1 MNEQLRPIPLR
12 ADPRLLALRN
22 VASLVRAV
30 IALAI
35 GKLENRGDERSILKN
50 RWPEDTIAPL
60 ILRAATAPNMLAG
73 TPALAQTIVADVI
86 ATLGPQNA
94 GARLL
99 QSGLQ
104 LQFDRYA
111 TILVPSVQALS
122 TQSSFV
128 GEGAPI
134 PIHNLTTAAA
144 SLVPRKIGTGVVLTR
159 EMLEASNSQA
169 IVTDVLLRSVALAF
183 DVIITFGYPP
193 ALVAKTLAQDIPIVC
208 TGAGDPV
215 ATGLAQS
222 LARPGGNLTGV
233 TELAAELSAKRLEIL
248 KEAVPNLKK
257 AAMLFNAAD
266 LGMTLR
272 SRAAEAAAKV
282 LNVSVQSLGVR
293 EPSDFGDAFAEM
305 TRSPPD
311 AILMVSDTLTGL
323 NRKLVMEFAANNRL
337 PAMYEFGYLVRDGG
351 LMSYGPNLRETGKIV
366 GDLVARILRGARP
379 ADLPLEQPT
388 HFEFIVNLKTAK
400 SIGFIFPPALL
411 ARADEAIE

>member
-1 MNEQLRPIPLR
+1 MRRREFIAGCCASAAWSLIARAQPQPRTYRVGLLASRPIGDSEERRIAIREVLAAHDFVEGR
-12 ADPRLLALRN
+12 NLLFEPRWGNSLSENVEAL
-22 VASLVRAV
+22 
-30 IALAI
+30 
-35 GKLENRGDERSILKN
+35 K
-50 RWPEDTIAPL
+50 
-60 ILRAATAPNMLAG
+60 AAR
-73 TPALAQTIVADVI
+73 V
-86 ATLGPQNA
+86 
-94 GARLL
+94 
-99 QSGLQ
+99 
-104 LQFDRYA
+104 
-111 TILVPSVQALS
+111 
-122 TQSSFV
+122 
-128 GEGAPI
+128 
-134 PIHNLTTAAA
+134 
-144 SLVPRKIGTGVVLTR
+144 
-159 EMLEASNSQA
+159 
-169 IVTDVLLRSVALAF
+169 
-183 DVIITFGYPP
+183 DVIITFGYP
-193 ALVAKTLAQDIPIVC
+193 ASLAAKTLAKDIPIVC

-233 TELAAELSAKRLEIL
+233 TELAAELSAKRLEFL

-293 EPSDFGDAFAEM
+293 EPSDFGNAFAEM

-337 PAMYEFGYLVRDGG
+337 PAMYEFGFLVRDGG